1 MDVIQIKAPLEDAA
15 DTREFSII
23 SYVSYLYAFIVYF
36 MLVDWSM
43 NHILAVWGVQ
53 TKFTAYSFI
62 LDQT

>member
-1 MDVIQIKAPLEDAA
+1 MVVIQIKAPLEDAA
-15 DTREFSII
+15 DRKAFSII

-43 NHILAVWGVQ
+43 NHILTFRGVQ
-53 TKFTAYSFI
+53 NKFSADSFI